1 MTALTAGPG
10 SAGASNPGN
19 PSASNPNAS
28 GAKRVRRRI
37 KRGGW
42 WIVAAALA
50 ALGVLWV
57 FPFIW
62 MVSASL
68 KTSGEIFGGGL
79 GLVPETLQWENYSRA
94 WIDGRFGSYLRNTVI
109 VTLATTLIVVV
120 RCALAGYVIGRYR
133 FPGSRLIIAIFVA
146 TLFVPTGY
154 TIIPIVKVSLQLGL
168 LNSLAGMILALGGAA
183 NVAAILIYAGYFRGM
198 PAELEE
204 AAIVDGAG
212 FLRVFGTIMFPLSMP
227 VTATV
232 AILTFLST
240 WNAFFLPLVFSFSNP
255 ALRTVSVGMQAFVG
269 ENSTDWPGMA
279 AAGVISILPV
289 VILFIF
295 MQKYFVEG
303 IAGAVKS

>member
-1 MTALTAGPG
+1 M
-10 SAGASNPGN
+10 SAVGTRSQSVP
-19 PSASNPNAS
+19 
-28 GAKRVRRRI
+28 RRR
-37 KRGGW
+37 RLTRRHGW
-42 WIVAAALA
+42 WLVALALA
-50 ALGVLWV
+50 ALAFLWV
-57 FPFIW
+57 YPFVW

-68 KTSGEIFGGGL
+68 KTSGEIFQGGL
-79 GLVPETLQWENYSRA
+79 GLVPETLQWENYWRA
-94 WIDGRFGSYLRNTVI
+94 WTDGQFSTYLWNTVV
-109 VTLATTLIVVV
+109 VTVATTVIVVV

-133 FPGSRLIIAIFVA
+133 FPGSRLVIGIFVA

-154 TIIPIVKVSLQLGL
+154 TIIPIVKVSMELGL
-168 LNSLAGMILALGGAA
+168 LNSLTGMILALSGSS

-212 FLRVFGTIMFPLSMP
+212 FFRVFFTIMLPLSMP

-232 AILTFLST
+232 AILTFLAT

-289 VILFIF
+289 VVLFIF

>member
-1 MTALTAGPG
+1 MSTLTAPTGTAPTAQAEPPR
-10 SAGASNPGN
+10 SR
-19 PSASNPNAS
+19 
-28 GAKRVRRRI
+28 AKRP
-37 KRGGW
+37 GW
-42 WIVAAALA
+42 WVVAAVLA
-50 ALGVLWV
+50 AIAFLWV

-68 KTSGEIFGGGL
+68 KTSGEVFQGGL
-79 GLVPETLQWENYSRA
+79 GLMPEAFQWENYGRA
-94 WIDGRFGSYLRNTVI
+94 WTDGQFGSYLRNTVV
-109 VTLATTLIVVV
+109 VTVATTVIVVV

-133 FPGSRLIIAIFVA
+133 FPGSRLVIGIFVA

-154 TIIPIVKVSLQLGL
+154 TIIPIVKVSLELGL
-168 LNSLAGMILALGGAA
+168 LNSLAGMILALGGAS

-212 FLRVFGTIMFPLSMP
+212 FFRVFSRIMLPLSMP

-232 AILTFLST
+232 AILTFLAT

>member
-1 MTALTAGPG
+1 MSAIAQPG
-10 SAGASNPGN
+10 
-19 PSASNPNAS
+19 
-28 GAKRVRRRI
+28 VRRY
-37 KRGGW
+37 KRRPRGLGW
-42 WIVAAALA
+42 WLVALLLAALA
-50 ALGVLWV
+50 FLWV

-68 KTSGEIFGGGL
+68 KTSGEIFMGGL
-79 GLVPETLQWENYSRA
+79 GLIPEALQWENYSRA
-94 WIDGRFGSYLRNTVI
+94 WTDGQFSRYLLNTVI
-109 VTLATTLIVVV
+109 VSVATVVIVVV

-133 FPGSRLIIAIFVA
+133 FPGSRVVIAIFVA
-146 TLFVPTGY
+146 TIFVPTGY
-154 TIIPIVKVSLQLGL
+154 TIIPIVKISLEMGL
-168 LNSLAGMILALGGAA
+168 LNSLMGMILALSGIS

-212 FLRVFGTIMFPLSMP
+212 FFRVFFTIMLPLSMP

-232 AILTFLST
+232 SILTFLAT

-255 ALRTVSVGMQAFVG
+255 SLRTVSVGMQAFVG

-289 VILFIF
+289 VLLFIF

>member
-1 MTALTAGPG
+1 MSVITARADTEAPTPTPQPG
-10 SAGASNPGN
+10 
-19 PSASNPNAS
+19 
-28 GAKRVRRRI
+28 RRRT
-37 KRGGW
+37 KRPGW
-42 WIVAAALA
+42 WIVALVLAALA
-50 ALGVLWV
+50 FLWV

-68 KTSGEIFGGGL
+68 KTSGEIFLGGL
-79 GLVPETLQWENYSRA
+79 GLVPEVVQWENYSRA
-94 WIDGRFGSYLRNTVI
+94 WTDGRFGSYLRNTVV
-109 VTLATTLIVVV
+109 VTVVTTLIVVV
-120 RCALAGYVIGRYR
+120 RCALAGYVLGRYR
-133 FPGSRLIIAIFVA
+133 FPGSRLIIGIFVA
-146 TLFVPTGY
+146 TIFVPTGY
-154 TIIPIVKVSLQLGL
+154 TIIPIVKVSLELGL
-168 LNSLAGMILALGGAA
+168 LNTMAGMILALSGAA

-212 FLRVFGTIMFPLSMP
+212 FFRVFSTIMLPLSMP

-232 AILTFLST
+232 AILTFLGT

-255 ALRTVSVGMQAFVG
+255 ELRTVSVGMQAFVG